1 MVDKAQ
7 LKGEDGESEPIHK
20 NCYAIFGV
28 RFLATLVSTKKIKTA
43 QGGLYFFGGGE
54 GNRTPVRKS
63 LDTTF
68 SGCRVS
74 TVSFP
79 RPRRHSGSVE
89 EQPFCA

>member
-7 LKGEDGESEPIHK
+7 LKGDDGESEPIRK

-28 RFLATLVSTKKIKTA
+28 SFLATLVFTKKIKTA

-54 GNRTPVRKS
+54 GNRTPVRKP

-68 SGCRVS
+68 SGCRAS
-74 TVSFP
+74 IRSFP
-79 RPRRHSGSVE
+79 HLRRCAGSNG
-89 EQPFCA
+89 EQPFYA